1 MKKGGVLLLT
11 ICSNHKARGGVS
23 FFDPADSIVSLL
35 PSCKKDLI
43 KRRREILNLIK
54 SQKARRDDLPVNF
67 LPYNVELALGPDFG
81 GNEDA
86 LYLPSIDRYMGRF
99 YLELKKAKE
108 HFVEYP
114 WIHFLLFS
122 GLYGLITIDE
132 PVQLYSCYIPDHE
145 EISQVWKRGNFA
157 TSLIVSYVKK
167 YEISLVIDLTS
178 QIIFRCLFDWE
189 RIKETSRVL
198 HAFSD
203 QNAGPSI
210 LPGLGEFVRI
220 HALSKGRDDV
230 LGMMPGQK
238 YETEYENIYLFDSPE
253 SPEGFPR
260 EKNEV
265 GLNLDSLNP
274 RPNLPISSG
283 IHTSV
288 FGNRISNL
296 NDLPVSVRDIF
307 FNLSRCPDVLGI
319 KLGRFNFK
327 GPKSSEFQIRLM
339 PTKTGFGHIYGKL
352 LGQRKVQEID
362 ISVTKN
368 CEEKTKQLLEKFLD

>member
-1 MKKGGVLLLT
+1 MKKGGILLLT
-11 ICSNHKARGGVS
+11 ICSNHKVRGGVP
-23 FFDPADSIVSLL
+23 FFDSTSSILSLL
-35 PSCKKDLI
+35 PSYRKGLI
-43 KRRREILNLIK
+43 KRRREVLNIIK
-54 SQKARRDDLPVNF
+54 NQKARRDDLPVAF
-67 LPYNVELALGPDFG
+67 LPYNVELAHGPDFG

-86 LYLPSIDRYMGRF
+86 LYLPAIDRYKGRF

-132 PVQLYSCYIPDHE
+132 SVQLYSCYLPDHE
-145 EISQVWKRGNFA
+145 EISLVWKRYNFA
-157 TSLIVSYVKK
+157 TSLTLSYIKK
-167 YEISLVIDLTS
+167 YEISLVIDLTA
-178 QIIFRCLFDWE
+178 QIIFRNLFDWK
-189 RIKETSRVL
+189 RIRETSRVL
-198 HAFSD
+198 HAFSN

-210 LPGLGEFVRI
+210 LPGLGEFVTI
-220 HALSKGRDDV
+220 HILSKGRDGA

-253 SPEGFPR
+253 PLEGFPR

-265 GLNLDSLNP
+265 DHNLDSLNP

-319 KLGRFNFK
+319 KLGEFNYR
-327 GPKSSEFQIRLM
+327 GPKSGEFQIRLM
-339 PTKTGFGHIYGKL
+339 PTRTGSGHIYGKL
-352 LGQRKVQEID
+352 LGHGKVQKID
-362 ISVTKN
+362 ISITKN
-368 CEEKTKQLLEKFLD
+368 CEEKTKELLETLLN